1 MATCRRCGEHGL
13 FLKINQQGLCQ
24 KCEQLARHEG
34 EIDRLKRE
42 AEEASA
48 RAADAAKLLA
58 EAEEAAKSQALR
70 NLESMERRLSS
81 EVAQNTEML
90 NNLSAAVAGASAE
103 LDAIEKKT
111 KAAENRIQKAAPL
124 FNSMRHA
131 MDAFMAPEA
140 EYRELRPAFDACDFS
155 SVAPIQLNCMTMK
168 ALRARYRQNEQRVRE
183 VFTAYEK
190 RYTTKANA
198 TIYKLM
204 VLALEAE
211 LQNILHTINYGQ
223 LETAQT
229 AVKVLTERYY
239 TIASDGNQSIAP
251 TLRKFIG
258 QIEALYLDAVA
269 IEYEYYVQ
277 RERAREE
284 QRAIKEQMRQEA
296 EERKRLEQE
305 RKQVENEEKKYRAEM
320 ERVAAQLAQTPPTD
334 ESAVQVLNARI
345 LELQRQLDSVD
356 EKKEDIIRLQNG
368 KAGTVYI
375 ISNIGAFGD
384 HVFKIGMTRRLEPQ
398 ERINELG
405 DASVPFPFDVH
416 SFVFSEDAVSLEFAL
431 HKELNDRR
439 VNKVNLRK
447 EFFNVPIEELQALV
461 ERLDPT
467 APFQTTALA
476 EQYYQSL
483 SITEVP
489 NESITAIDE
498 EDEAV

>member
-1 MATCRRCGEHGL
+1 MATCKRCGEHG
-13 FLKINQQGLCQ
+13 FLLKVNPQGLCP
-24 KCEQLARHEG
+24 KCEQLAQYEG
-34 EIDRLKRE
+34 EIGRLKRE
-42 AEEASA
+42 AAEASA
-48 RAADAAKLLA
+48 HASDAARLLA
-58 EAEEAAKSQALR
+58 EAQEAAKSRALR
-70 NLESMERRLSS
+70 NLEAMERRLS
-81 EVAQNTEML
+81 TEITQKTDML
-90 NNLSAAVAGASAE
+90 ESLSTAVAGASAE
-103 LDAIEKKT
+103 LDAVEKKAKT
-111 KAAENRIQKAAPL
+111 AENRILKAAPL

-131 MDAFMAPEA
+131 MDAFMSPEA

-155 SVAPIQLNCMTMK
+155 SIAPVQLNCMTMK

-211 LQNILHTINYGQ
+211 LQNTLHSINYGK
-223 LETAQT
+223 LETAQD
-229 AVKVLTERYY
+229 AVKALTERYY
-239 TIASDGNQSIAP
+239 VIASDGNQSIAP
-251 TLRKFIG
+251 TLRRFIG
-258 QIEALYLDAVA
+258 QIEGFYLEAVA

-305 RKQVENEEKKYRAEM
+305 QRKMESEEKKYRTEM
-320 ERVAAQLAQTPPTD
+320 ERVAAQLAQTPSAD
-334 ESAVQVLNARI
+334 EGAVQTLNARL
-345 LELQRQLDSVD
+345 LELQHQLDAVE

-368 KAGTVYI
+368 KSGTVYI
-375 ISNIGAFGD
+375 ISNIGSFGD
-384 HVFKIGMTRRLEPQ
+384 HVFKVGMTRRLEPQ
-398 ERINELG
+398 ERVNELG

-416 SFVFSEDAVSLEFAL
+416 SFIFSEDAVSLECAL

-439 VNKVNLRK
+439 VNKVNLWK
-447 EFFNVPIEELQALV
+447 EFFNVPIEDLQALV

-467 APFQTTALA
+467 APFQMTALA

-489 NESITAIDE
+489 DGCATMVDE